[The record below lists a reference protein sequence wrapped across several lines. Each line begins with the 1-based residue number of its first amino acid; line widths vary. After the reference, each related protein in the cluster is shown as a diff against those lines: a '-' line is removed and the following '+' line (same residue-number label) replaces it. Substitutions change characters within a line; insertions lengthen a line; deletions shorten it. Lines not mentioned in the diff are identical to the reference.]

1 MSDQLLSPQ
10 HTRRGAQFGAAAADS
25 VSSAA
30 TATSQ
35 GRGRGVGASRLRA
48 ASSSNRGGRGL
59 SAAAAGFSPA
69 PVDEQNHA
77 TIVDGG
83 SPRNDAHADDTQ
95 VACSPGTRADD
106 SFGDSST
113 AAAAGATSSQQDVP
127 AVGDQALPAAQATGV
142 EAFALPAHLRS
153 ALAAVQDKPAE
164 VRAAVLE
171 ALLIAEAAKPAETS
185 AASGEQL
192 SRSSGSSNNRSNSNS
207 DRNDS
212 NSSPPIPTISK
223 LTQPV
228 QDCVDQ
234 AVQDSLSAR
243 RSLAHAKRLEEGWTA
258 AFTASKALHDSDGV
272 WKLSDPEGSDDKDSV
287 RIPKPLSN
295 LMKGGGVGFKLTG
308 ADKFV
313 QSERGV
319 ELQKLIDDE
328 YREVAVKVLGH
339 VRDFKTYEREQ
350 LESTLSNSEA
360 SLKAQVKELY
370 ETTEVSAAVRNA
382 ELCGHD
388 R

>member
-10 HTRRGAQFGAAAADS
+10 HTRRGAQFGAAATDS

-35 GRGRGVGASRLRA
+35 GRGRGGGASRLRA
-48 ASSSNRGGRGL
+48 ASSGNRGGRGL

-95 VACSPGTRADD
+95 VAGSPGTRADD

-153 ALAAVQDKPAE
+153 ALAAESEAIMLETLDAIQGGDGRPAIAIFQEKTAAKEAAAKSSAAKETDDDKLIRLRAEQQASAEALSNFEKEKAAKNGNSSRKSALLVQNLRTDASVAHVVSPLHNIRGIDTYIWCIHTCDIVCIRT
-164 VRAAVLE
+164 VRAHADHN
-171 ALLIAEAAKPAETS
+171 LI
-185 AASGEQL
+185 
-192 SRSSGSSNNRSNSNS
+192 N
-207 DRNDS
+207 
-212 NSSPPIPTISK
+212 
-223 LTQPV
+223 
-228 QDCVDQ
+228 
-234 AVQDSLSAR
+234 
-243 RSLAHAKRLEEGWTA
+243 
-258 AFTASKALHDSDGV
+258 
-272 WKLSDPEGSDDKDSV
+272 
-287 RIPKPLSN
+287 
-295 LMKGGGVGFKLTG
+295 
-308 ADKFV
+308 
-313 QSERGV
+313 
-319 ELQKLIDDE
+319 
-328 YREVAVKVLGH
+328 
-339 VRDFKTYEREQ
+339 
-350 LESTLSNSEA
+350 
-360 SLKAQVKELY
+360 
-370 ETTEVSAAVRNA
+370 AVRS
-382 ELCGHD
+382 